1 MKADT
6 KHGDVYDSIS
16 HSRQG
21 SKHAGRRRAT
31 RKKSIAQG
39 KVASRDAKGAFS
51 FTQQFGIRS

>member
-16 HSRQG
+16 FSRQG
-21 SKHAGRRRAT
+21 SKHAGGSRAS

-39 KVASRDAKGAFS
+39 KAASRHAKGAFS
-51 FTQQFGIRS
+51 FTQQFSI